1 MDVLNARLEAL
12 ERGVLSAD
20 GRTNNTENVSEQ
32 IAHIERC
39 LAQVLADHA
48 PLAQGL
54 EKYTKLKG
62 VIDGDGD
69 LDLSRQLLGVGAKAE
84 LVLLN
89 DSAVH
94 TLSDL
99 RTIRDL
105 QRNISQPEY
114 AAAAE
119 VLSKARE
126 LELQHS
132 KQAGELRRAVAD
144 ISSVVDRYHAE
155 TEALSEMFVRWDQV
169 LTGIEREVSV
179 LEAASPVFPSSRR

>member
-1 MDVLNARLEAL
+1 M
-12 ERGVLSAD
+12 
-20 GRTNNTENVSEQ
+20 SEQ
-32 IAHIERC
+32 IAYIERR
-39 LAQVLADHA
+39 LGQVLADHT

-69 LDLSRQLLGVGAKAE
+69 LDLSRQLLGVGAKVE

-94 TLSDL
+94 TLADL
-99 RTIRDL
+99 RAIRDL
-105 QRNISQPEY
+105 QSNISQPEY
-114 AAAAE
+114 AAAAK
-119 VLSKARE
+119 LLPKARQ
-126 LELQHS
+126 LEQQHTE
-132 KQAGELRRAVAD
+132 QAGELRRAVAG

-155 TEALSEMFVRWDQV
+155 TEALSELFVRWDQI
-169 LTGIEREVSV
+169 LTGIEREVSE

>member
-12 ERGVLSAD
+12 ERAVLSAD
-20 GRTNNTENVSEQ
+20 GGTNNTENMSEQ
-32 IAHIERC
+32 IAYIERR
-39 LAQVLADHA
+39 LGQVLADHT

-69 LDLSRQLLGVGAKAE
+69 LDLSRQLLGAGAKVE

-94 TLSDL
+94 TLADL
-99 RTIRDL
+99 RAIRDL
-105 QRNISQPEY
+105 QSNISQPEY
-114 AAAAE
+114 AAAAK
-119 VLSKARE
+119 LLPKARQ
-126 LELQHS
+126 LEQQHTE
-132 KQAGELRRAVAD
+132 QARELRRAVAG

-155 TEALSEMFVRWDQV
+155 TEALSELFVRWDQI
-169 LTGIEREVSV
+169 LTGIEREVSE